1 VYYAFCGKTDF
12 LYKGVPELRALYD
25 EMGFKYHYR
34 ESQGG
39 HSWINWRLYLS
50 EFAPLLF
57 K

>member
-1 VYYAFCGKTDF
+1 VYSCSAGRQTSW
-12 LYKGVPELRALYD
+12 YKGVPELWALYD
-25 EMGFKYHYR
+25 EIGFKYHYR
-34 ESQGG
+34 ESEGG